1 MNHEMFNMYLL
12 NRVTPLLPLAVL
24 VVATASA
31 GGGDISIER
40 ATVDRPAGSTAVVKW
55 RSVPEGAP
63 VDVLVQFPDER
74 KRRLVSNNDRDGMY
88 ELSARD
94 AERRPI
100 VFLTT
105 DTGRTVATAE
115 RLLPL
120 EGGRNFRDL
129 GGYTTTDGRM
139 VKWGKVFRSGTM
151 TNLTDRDY
159 EFLSTLGI
167 RVVCDFRANE
177 EREREPTLW
186 RTSGERAEYF
196 TRNYAAESDLKQVL
210 GSDSLTAE
218 KVREAMIK
226 LYGELPYEHA
236 DSYRTMFKS
245 LAAGEVPLAFNCSAG
260 KDRTGVAAALLLT
273 MLGVPRETIV
283 ADYSLSERVVDYEA
297 QFASTS
303 APERKPGPWDFIGRL
318 PPAIRAPLLRS
329 EPEYIRSALARIET
343 QEGSMETYF
352 RDVLNISEQEQ
363 RSIRGFLL
371 EPVLPDRE

>member
-1 MNHEMFNMYLL
+1 M
-12 NRVTPLLPLAVL
+12 TPLLALTLLGFAAAV
-24 VVATASA
+24 AS
-31 GGGDISIER
+31 DPDVSIER
-40 ATVDRPAGSTAVVKW
+40 ADVERLPGRTVVVKW

-63 VDVLVQFPDER
+63 VDISVEFPGER
-74 KRRLVSNNDRDGMY
+74 ARRLVSDDDRDGMY

-94 AERRPI
+94 ADRRPI
-100 VFLTT
+100 ILLTT
-105 DTGRTVATAE
+105 GAGRTVRTAE

-120 EGGRNFRDL
+120 EGGRNFRDV

-167 RVVCDFRANE
+167 RAVCDFRANE
-177 EREREPTLW
+177 EREREPTVW

-218 KVREAMIK
+218 KVREAMMK

-245 LAAGEVPLAFNCSAG
+245 LAAGQAPLAFNCSAG

-283 ADYSLSERVVDYEA
+283 ADYALSERVVDYEA
-297 QFASTS
+297 QFVSTA
-303 APERKPGPWDFIGRL
+303 APKNPEAKPGPWDFIGRL
-318 PPAIRAPLLRS
+318 PREVRAPLLRS
-329 EPEYIRSALARIET
+329 EPEYIRSALARVET
-343 QEGSMETYF
+343 QEGSIDAYF
-352 RDVLNISEQEQ
+352 RRVLNISAQEQ
-363 RSIRGFLL
+363 RAIRESLL
-371 EPVLPDRE
+371 EPVAFP